1 MSLGADELL
10 TQLLT
15 CCFQNPSLCTL
26 LAGAEQKFEF
36 GHTLTIIIDANTG
49 IKFPDRLTTNNF
61 T

>member
-15 CCFQNPSLCTL
+15 CCLQNPSLCTL

-36 GHTLTIIIDANTG
+36 GHIFTIIIYANTG
-49 IKFPDRLTTNNF
+49 IKYFQID
-61 T
+61 